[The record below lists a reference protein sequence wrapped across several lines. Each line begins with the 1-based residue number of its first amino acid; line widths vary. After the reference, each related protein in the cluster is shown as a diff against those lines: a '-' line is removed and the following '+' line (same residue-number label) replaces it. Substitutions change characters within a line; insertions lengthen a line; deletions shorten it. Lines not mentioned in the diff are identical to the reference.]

1 MSNINTQFD
10 SLKSYIK
17 EENSKTSSLSGL
29 VKLDYKEYDDS
40 FKDFFDNITLNS
52 VNYKIFIYIY
62 YLLKNQYQLLA
73 YEHNKEDFKET
84 NSFSFN
90 NKNLDIVNKEVLS
103 ELNNSSAQ
111 SSDPTKFK
119 IGERVKFNFNNSKKG
134 IDELIELINNMTNN
148 AYDYTEKEN
157 QKEFMYYHLL
167 NIVKIVLNDL
177 LTQEKII
184 DLFKTNNNY
193 TDVNKIIINNIFNDS
208 ESQYSFTT
216 NTINEYEYY
225 TTQFLDKS
233 QIGFM
238 TNFIYDL
245 NIVKNYYQKTKESLL
260 ECLNKLKTIQTNNKI
275 TLDDFLKNII
285 DLNLNYL
292 VLGSFAIDKSRNQDY
307 YKLLLTYYFYNIII
321 PILSEGN
328 NLKKLQDIRSIN
340 DMLNKIPD
348 GESKNNLNKFIE
360 DISQQKIYNE
370 INNIFMSKIKELL
383 KQQEQQQSKELFN
396 ELPGNPNNKT
406 GQTGGSLFFNIKDNE
421 SINKVFIQS
430 LLKVLN
436 NDIENNAQITD
447 EKYQIYQNLYNFI
460 KNHYKNE
467 EKKSYFFLV
476 RNFYKTYVSG
486 NIYNNIMI
494 FKNNLYILDDYYKY
508 VDSQSNL
515 KIVIQL
521 SNISNIDF
529 NYGKILSLDNKE
541 LSLKHFILNY
551 YGTQKNKSYN
561 FINLNSILDLFKKVD
576 NKVENEESTN
586 QLNQKIIYRFGSFVF
601 ESNSKGNEIDPEEN
615 NLSSSI
621 QNSSSKNNINDLIQN
636 FESILNLIKSQIIV
650 NDLSINLN
658 FYNYNQLVN
667 DHLIQLLESE
677 NSNLFEFGFMIEN
690 NTQCDNIT
698 NILNNLYDN
707 IIILK
712 DLLDNLINIQTLK
725 ELILT
730 IIKIFTYY
738 IKIEIYLFYSYLY
751 WNKDIDLCKKI
762 MDNHEKS

>member
-601 ESNSKGNEIDPEEN
+601 ESNSNGNEIDPEEN